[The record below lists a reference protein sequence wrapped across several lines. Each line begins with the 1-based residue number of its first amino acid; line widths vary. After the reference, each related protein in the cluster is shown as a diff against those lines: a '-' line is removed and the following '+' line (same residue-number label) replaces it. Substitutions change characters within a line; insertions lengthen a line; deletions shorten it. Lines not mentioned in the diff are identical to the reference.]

1 LSFSYDETLT
11 RTGDLNF
18 LDWVRSVIDDVDE
31 TSAMFSDEHILGRLK
46 AIGYDRTVIQ
56 LLETKIIRLS
66 GAGASGEAPAIVKRE
81 KQGDQEL
88 EYQDPLQ
95 MLRDRLMRARNGV
108 LDGPLIAADTM
119 DRFVVREIDHPDLEI
134 HRFT

>member
-1 LSFSYDETLT
+1 LSFSYDETLS
-11 RTGDLNF
+11 RTGDLEF
-18 LDWVRSVIDDVDE
+18 LDWTRQSIDDVDE
-31 TSAMFSDEHILGRLK
+31 TTAMFSDENILGRLK
-46 AIGYDRTVIQ
+46 KIGYDRTVIQ

-66 GAGASGEAPAIVKRE
+66 GASADGSVGVVKRE

-95 MLRDRLMRARNGV
+95 MLRDRLTRARNGV
-108 LDGPLIAADTM
+108 LDGPLIPADTM